1 MRNNPAMG
9 AVERLRHADVEG
21 LRVGRFAGRINTTC
35 ILWRLGGTLID
46 TGPANQWAAVRR
58 FAGERPT
65 RRVVVTH
72 HHEDHAGNLAR
83 LARLAGVEQTLA
95 PAASLAPL
103 AEGFELQPYRRVI
116 WGRPPRARP
125 AALAA
130 AVELEEGGALEAVPM
145 PGHSPDMTCLLAASR
160 GVLFGADLYV
170 ARRQRYL
177 RADERFGGI
186 LASLRRARG
195 LDFDTLLCSHRGV
208 VEDAHRRLGEK
219 LAYFE
224 ELQGRALEL
233 AGRGWPVGRITRRLL
248 GREGPVALASGL
260 HYSKRNLILGCLGSG
275 EAG

>member
-1 MRNNPAMG
+1 MG
-9 AVERLRHADVEG
+9 AVERLRHGDVDG

-35 ILWRLGGTLID
+35 IVWRIGRTWID
-46 TGPANQWAAVRR
+46 TGPANQWAVVRR
-58 FAGERPT
+58 FVAERPP
-65 RRVVVTH
+65 RRVLVTH

-83 LARLAGVEQTLA
+83 LARLEEVEQTLA

-103 AEGFELQPYRRVI
+103 AGGFELQPYRRVI
-116 WGRPPRARP
+116 WGRPPCARP
-125 AALAA
+125 ERLAG
-130 AVELEEGGALEAVPM
+130 AVELEEGGALEVVPM
-145 PGHSPDMTCLLAASR
+145 PGHSPDMTCLLAPSR

-177 RADERFGGI
+177 RADEELAGI
-186 LASLRRARG
+186 LASLRRALD

-208 VEDAHRRLGEK
+208 VENAHRRLGEK

-224 ELQGRALEL
+224 ELRDRVLQL

-260 HYSKRNLILGCLGSG
+260 HYSKRNLILGCLRSG
-275 EAG
+275 EAA